1 MNVYG
6 GSGSGSMNVVAV
18 GAHPDDI
25 EIGAGGSIALHEA
38 RGDHV
43 RFLIL
48 TSGEKL
54 SDPGRREAEAEE
66 AAEILNV
73 DDVRFLEYDDTAV
86 PYDGELV
93 ERIDKHCQEVDA
105 DRAYIHTEED
115 THQDHRNAALSSI
128 AATRNT
134 DEVLAFESPSTRSS
148 FDPQYYNS
156 LSEGFLERKIEA
168 IRSHESQQEKKYL
181 EAEAMKGLAR
191 FRGRQANTRYAEAFQ
206 VIRIKDSQYRDQEL
220 TPEQL
225 D

>member
-1 MNVYG
+1 MNVI
-6 GSGSGSMNVVAV
+6 AI

-25 EIGAGGSIALHEA
+25 ELGAGGSIALHRA
-38 RGDHV
+38 RGDTV

-48 TSGEKL
+48 TKGGKL
-54 SDPGRREAEAEE
+54 SEPSQREAEARR
-66 AAEILNV
+66 AAEVLDIE
-73 DDVRFLEYDDTAV
+73 DVRFMGYDDTQV
-86 PYDGELV
+86 PYDDDIV
-93 ERIDKHCQEVDA
+93 ERIDDHLTDIDA

-115 THQDHRNAALSSI
+115 THQDHRRASLASVAAG
-128 AATRNT
+128 RNT

-156 LSEGFLERKIEA
+156 LPEEFLERKIES
-168 IRSHESQQEKKYL
+168 IRTHESQSEKKYL

-206 VIRIKDSQYRDQEL
+206 VIRIRENQTATRDL
-220 TPEQL
+220 TTEML